1 MASFSSVPVLDWK
14 LIELGYRDQF
24 LLQLRHTASI
34 GFLYLQNPPVDVVRC
49 PRSNSIQRPILLIK
63 DLISTVKRYAHGIF
77 ELPQDVKD
85 SISMINSPHFLG
97 YSRLGT
103 EFTKGKIDYRE
114 QFDFG
119 KPFECQYSAGKP
131 EYTRLW
137 GPPQVSVF

>member
-14 LIELGYRDQF
+14 LIELGRRDQF
-24 LLQLRHTASI
+24 HLQLRHAASI

-49 PRSNSIQRPILLIK
+49 LRPNVVQLSIHLMKELT
-63 DLISTVKRYAHGIF
+63 SAVKRYARNIF
-77 ELPQDVKD
+77 ELPQEIKD

-103 EFTKGKIDYRE
+103 EITKGKIDYRE

-119 KPFECQYSAGKP
+119 KPFECQYSAGRP
-131 EYTRLW
+131 EYTKLW
-137 GPPQVSVF
+137 GPPQVSLP